1 MDLPAK
7 SKIKIKIPK
16 EYDKNSLRG
25 FLLWMNMAAS
35 ANAFLDV
42 NYYLSF
48 RN

>member
-7 SKIKIKIPK
+7 SKIKIRK
-16 EYDKNSLRG
+16 EYDKNSLIG
-25 FLLWMNMAAS
+25 FLLWTNLAAS